1 MTIDRAAV
9 SRNFG
14 IAALGGIRMGETSF
28 EATARVLDSKG
39 ESERYRKAQSLAT
52 EKYSWGDGLP
62 VELTPD

>member
-14 IAALGGIRMGETSF
+14 IAAGGTWMGERSF
-28 EATARVLDSKG
+28 EATARVLDSKADG
-39 ESERYRKAQSLAT
+39 ERYREAQSLAT